1 MDAGKSQRTVG
12 PGVYAKAALTLNIV
26 IYLMKTVEAAVAVIR
41 VTVVHPVMKT
51 AKT

>member
-12 PGVYAKAALTLNIV
+12 PGVYAKAALTLNII
-26 IYLMKTVEAAVAVIR
+26 IYLMKTVEAAAVMR

-51 AKT
+51 VKT